1 MGTGRES
8 TPTVQPWPQ
17 WDELLPALVCLDDPE
32 SLEALKGFNF
42 FAERRRFADLAR
54 RMEGVFGPVEVDWSA
69 QDSSHHG
76 SITLSADVL
85 RSGDAITVV
94 ISNFGNLAAVSL
106 GVPDS
111 HDSEEIS
118 ILMDVAERDL
128 IGELVV
134 SAGYIPV
141 AEDLLRERY
150 TGVSVFARDPQR
162 PPSWW
167 DRFFTYL

>member
-1 MGTGRES
+1 MGQDSR
-8 TPTVQPWPQ
+8 PTVHPWPQ
-17 WDELLPALVCLDDPE
+17 WDELLPALVCMDDPE
-32 SLEALKGFNF
+32 SLEAPKGYNF

-54 RMEGVFGPVEVDWSA
+54 RMEGVFGPVEVDWIA

-76 SITLSADVL
+76 AITVPAEVL

-94 ISNFGNLAAVSL
+94 ISNFGDLAAVSL

-111 HDSEEIS
+111 YDLEEIS
-118 ILMDVAERDL
+118 ILLDVSDRDL
-128 IGELVV
+128 VGELVMSV
-134 SAGYIPV
+134 GYVPV
-141 AEDLLRERY
+141 AEELLREQY
-150 TGVSVFARDPQR
+150 TGPSVFARDPQW